1 MEQVGKTS
9 KPWDPRLEA
18 LRVIVKHFERLRGD
32 GA

>member
-1 MEQVGKTS
+1 VEQEKKTS

-18 LRVIVKHFERLRGD
+18 LRTIIKHFERLRGE